1 MTKIAGGTNMKTFI
15 GIGFGIGL
23 CIFGLT
29 VPVSAH
35 PPITVYVNQQEV
47 QFLDQA
53 PVIVEDRTLVPMRRI
68 FEALDA
74 QVSWS
79 EPIQTITSVRG
90 DDTVELVIGDDKV
103 YKNGEVVGTM
113 DVPAQI
119 MQDRTMVPIRAVAA
133 AFDASVT
140 WDGVTY
146 TIRIQ
151 TDEQEENGNV
161 TEQIYAVDGTQ
172 IATVSLTYAALQ
184 EDTAGAKQIN
194 DEVYEQIQQKST
206 GLITQY
212 TQMAQTAYTAAQQD
226 GEPFL
231 PFYAICAYTVS
242 GTSENYVSVVLEER
256 SFQGGQEQKTISA
269 QTYNRQTGSV
279 VSLSDLVTDSPSQ
292 TQALIQQGFMLLVD
306 AQPDRFY
313 TDAEARLQEHLDEVV
328 YYLEGNHLVF
338 ALNSGILADASAGMV
353 AFMVPYAG

>member
-1 MTKIAGGTNMKTFI
+1 M
-15 GIGFGIGL
+15 
-23 CIFGLT
+23 
-29 VPVSAH
+29 
-35 PPITVYVNQQEV
+35 
-47 QFLDQA
+47 
-53 PVIVEDRTLVPMRRI
+53 
-68 FEALDA
+68 
-74 QVSWS
+74 
-79 EPIQTITSVRG
+79 
-90 DDTVELVIGDDKV
+90 
-103 YKNGEVVGTM
+103 
-113 DVPAQI
+113 
-119 MQDRTMVPIRAVAA
+119 
-133 AFDASVT
+133 
-140 WDGVTY
+140 
-146 TIRIQ
+146 
-151 TDEQEENGNV
+151 
-161 TEQIYAVDGTQ
+161 
-172 IATVSLTYAALQ
+172 
-184 EDTAGAKQIN
+184 
-194 DEVYEQIQQKST
+194 
-206 GLITQY
+206 ITQY